1 MDIMELGAL
10 GEFVSSIGVIAT
22 LIYLATQIR
31 QNTKVA
37 RADMSKDLMLT
48 SRSAIWELAANP
60 EMAAIHAEIRGLDD
74 LKGARR
80 NSFLHNYVEEQRTIA
95 LDHSSQR
102 KEPGS

>member
-48 SRSAIWELAANP
+48 SRSAIWELAANQP
-60 EMAAIHAEIRGLDD
+60 FAPVRC
-74 LKGARR
+74 
-80 NSFLHNYVEEQRTIA
+80 VEA
-95 LDHSSQR
+95 LPDR
-102 KEPGS
+102 AGTPKLVPGRDNESTGN